1 MTIEDGI
8 KNSIIKDLD
17 KARSILGGEQNAAIC
32 NFVEIQKEYLTP
44 EWFHEKAKAYTE
56 LEEKAKNARQDFIE
70 QFSPAK
76 LNEMS
81 NEEIL
86 NKIFLNGNK
95 HNLCYTMEYDSD
107 NKSLFGSIA
116 GGNSYKY
123 DLFYSQEWK
132 TGNKYHPVILTVEQ
146 ATEKARDIIKN
157 LLESIHVIDE
167 NLPNI
172 NNADDYESLSQKLHQ
187 IIDINKVW
195 VLKYYQM
202 IYPSL
207 LPTFYSDKWI
217 SDILD
222 LLNLPK
228 HNNKFTNLGQIA
240 LFIRECDVDNTV
252 FAKICYDFM
261 SNGKEVGLEKDLDN
275 NQIEDINELST
286 MKYLPKREPKQNKD
300 SLNFILYGAPG
311 TGKTYSTAEYALSII
326 ENRPVDLSCKT
337 HEERKLLMQDYNK
350 YIKLG
355 RIVFTTFHQNYSYED
370 FIQGLRPVSS
380 ENGLFSFKPIDG
392 VFKKI
397 SDKAMHDNDNSYVI
411 IIDEINRANISK
423 VFGEL
428 ITLIEDDKRWGEIN
442 EMSVTLPSGDIFA
455 IPNNLYIIGTMNSAD
470 KSISLIDAALRRRFN
485 FIEQRPDSSLIT
497 DATLKNVFESL
508 NKSLA
513 EELDS
518 TDLLIGHSYFIN
530 RTQSDLCEILNN
542 NIVPLLYE
550 YFYDNKKKVKS
561 VLGKILEKL
570 SIEVCDS
577 KISRLYVKETED
589 GSESL

>member
-1 MTIEDGI
+1 MTIEDGV

-17 KARSILGGEQNAAIC
+17 KAKSILGGEQDTTTY
-32 NFVEIQKEYLTP
+32 NFDGINKEDLTP

-146 ATEKARDIIKN
+146 ATEKARDIVKN
-157 LLESIHVIDE
+157 LLESIHIIDE
-167 NLPNI
+167 NLSNI
-172 NNADDYESLSQKLHQ
+172 NNADDYESLSQKLNQ

-202 IYPSL
+202 IYPNL

-217 SDILD
+217 NDILD
-222 LLNLPK
+222 LLNMPK

-240 LFIRECDVDNTV
+240 LFIRKCDVDNTV

-261 SNGKEVGLEKDLDN
+261 SNSREVGLEKDLDN

-311 TGKTYSTAEYALSII
+311 TGKTYSTAEYALSIL
-326 ENRPVDLSCKT
+326 ENRPVDLSRKT
-337 HEERKLLMQDYNK
+337 QEARKQLMQNYNN
-350 YIKLG
+350 YIKQG

-370 FIQGLRPVSS
+370 FIQGLRPVS

-397 SDKAMHDNDNSYVI
+397 SDKAMYDNNQPYVI

-470 KSISLIDAALRRRFN
+470 KSISLIDAALRRRFK
-485 FIEQRPDSSLIT
+485 FIEQHPDSSLIT

-508 NKSLA
+508 NKILA

-530 RTQSDLCEILNN
+530 RAQADLCEILNN
-542 NIVPLLYE
+542 NIIPLLYE
-550 YFYDNKKKVKS
+550 YFYDNKKKVAN
-561 VLGKILEKL
+561 VLSKVLEGL
-570 SIEVCDS
+570 SIDVCDN
-577 KISRLYVKETED
+577 KISRLYAKEVEND
-589 GSESL
+589 SESL

>member
-8 KNSIIKDLD
+8 RNSIIKDLD
-17 KARSILGGEQNAAIC
+17 KVKSILGGGQDTNTCTSANITGED
-32 NFVEIQKEYLTP
+32 LTP

-56 LEEKAKNARQDFIE
+56 LQEKANKARLDFIE

-86 NKIFLNGNK
+86 NKVFLNGNK
-95 HNLCYTMEYDSD
+95 YNLCYTMEYNSD
-107 NKSLFGSIA
+107 NKILFGSIA

-123 DLFYSQEWK
+123 DLFYNQEWK

-146 ATEKARDIIKN
+146 ATEKARNIIKN
-157 LLESIHVIDE
+157 LLESIHIIDE
-167 NLPNI
+167 NLPSI
-172 NNADDYESLSQKLHQ
+172 NNAEDYEKLSQKLNQ

-195 VLKYYQM
+195 ILKYYQM
-202 IYPSL
+202 IYPNL

-217 SDILD
+217 NDILD

-240 LFIRECDVDNTV
+240 LFIKKCDVDNTV

-261 SNGKEVGLEKDLDN
+261 SNSKEVEFEKDLDN
-275 NQIEDINELST
+275 NQIEDINELSIT
-286 MKYLPKREPKQNKD
+286 KYLPKREPKQNKNP
-300 SLNFILYGAPG
+300 LNFILYGAPG
-311 TGKTYSTAEYALSII
+311 TGKTYSTVEYALSIL
-326 ENRPVDLSCKT
+326 ENRPVDLSHKT
-337 HEERKLLMQDYNK
+337 QEVRKQLMRDYNNYMK
-350 YIKLG
+350 QG

-370 FIQGLRPVSS
+370 FIQGLRPVS
-380 ENGLFSFKPIDG
+380 ENGLLYFKPIDG

-397 SDKAMHDNDNSYVI
+397 SDKAMYDNTNPYVI

-470 KSISLIDAALRRRFN
+470 KSISLIDAALRRRFK
-485 FIEQRPDSSLIT
+485 FIEQHPDSSLIT
-497 DATLKNVFESL
+497 DTTLKSVLDYL
-508 NKSLA
+508 NKILA

-518 TDLLIGHSYFIN
+518 TDLLIGHAYFIN
-530 RTQSDLCEILNN
+530 QTKSDLCEILNN
-542 NIVPLLYE
+542 NIIPLLYE
-550 YFYDNKKKVKS
+550 YFYDNKKKVS
-561 VLGKILEKL
+561 NVLRKILEGL
-570 SIEVCDS
+570 SIDVCDN
-577 KISRLYVKETED
+577 KISRLYVKEAEND
-589 GSESL
+589 SESL